1 MVFFGD
7 LRITSLL
14 YVDDVLL
21 ATWSMDLQFA
31 ARCEVAG
38 MRTPQKGGVL
48 TLVCEGSPGAGV
60 QVSWGLFH
68 SWGGQI
74 ERETRDGL
82 EQYRQQYG
90 R

>member
-1 MVFFGD
+1 MAVSKSDLFPVGVDLHCCCPLLPVLYRFYIKRISRCSLVEEGGVVFFGD

-38 MRTPQKGGVL
+38 MSTP
-48 TLVCEGSPGAGV
+48 
-60 QVSWGLFH
+60 
-68 SWGGQI
+68 
-74 ERETRDGL
+74 
-82 EQYRQQYG
+82 
-90 R
+90 